1 MNTILNIFLIVAV
14 IQYII
19 MKIFEINNFDIFS
32 YTKNLIFAIILLS
45 VFTKQKLKIKHLNK
59 ILNKGYSLLLIIPII
74 YLIQYLYYP
83 SYVGQDILALPF
95 TTIGYLTTNLQKL
108 QNENMYNKFLHDA
121 SIDLNDTNYNF
132 WYEYYN
138 FSYDNFMYYFWLNR
152 PGKYDEYLNCL
163 CYYVDLNTGIRK
175 ILLQTQFPKEDYKS
189 TIENETK
196 ISEISNHKLNYKLI
210 INMKTRKKFV
220 NIKFDALDV
229 TIDGYITMRDNY
241 SGILVT
247 NEYIPI
253 TNLLRV
259 AGISDTY
266 PYELMND
273 TVAISDC
280 KVNVNGISHVGI
292 SWFDVYVGNGY
303 YYMTNYL
310 WTMNYTEN
318 WNVFILFYTDYPY
331 KGLVVSFFYN
341 KKLDKTIECGNFF
354 PNNNRNKML
363 TGTTAEID
371 VFDTRLTT
379 NDFKY
384 EVNYNSPKIKCRV
397 KSKYIFKA
405 LDNFPLYERLSDN
418 KDYGKGEELH
428 RVAEQLRYDEFAGR
442 SEVYLEYDNKVYN
455 EESKT
460 VIDGVSWQ
468 PGKTG
473 PDGYKKRDDNFF
485 NEIFYVEHPN
495 SDELNGK
502 LY

>member
-1 MNTILNIFLIVAV
+1 M
-14 IQYII
+14 
-19 MKIFEINNFDIFS
+19 
-32 YTKNLIFAIILLS
+32 
-45 VFTKQKLKIKHLNK
+45 
-59 ILNKGYSLLLIIPII
+59 
-74 YLIQYLYYP
+74 YYP

-210 INMKTRKKFV
+210 INMKTRKKLV

-229 TIDGYITMRDNY
+229 TIEGYITMRDNY

-253 TNLLRV
+253 TNLIRV

-280 KVNVNGISHVGI
+280 KVIVNGISHEGI

-318 WNVFILFYTDYPY
+318 WNVFILFYTEYPY

-341 KKLDKTIECGNFF
+341 KKLDKTIECGNFW
-354 PNNNRNKML
+354 PNNNTNKML